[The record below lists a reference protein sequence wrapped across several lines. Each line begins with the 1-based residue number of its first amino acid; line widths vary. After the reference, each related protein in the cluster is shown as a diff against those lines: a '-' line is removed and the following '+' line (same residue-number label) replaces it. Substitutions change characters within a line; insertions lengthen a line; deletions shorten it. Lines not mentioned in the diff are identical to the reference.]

1 MLVLFETA
9 AGYAVFKLSDEKALK
24 KVDNIWDE
32 FNTAEKAQE
41 KLQLVSFKKF
51 KTTADAVE
59 ATSALTD
66 GKINKT
72 LKKLLKSAVEEGE
85 ELAVGDAKLG
95 NIIKEKLSLS
105 CVHNSSISELMRGIR
120 SHIDDLLAEH
130 KEEMNAMNLAVAHS
144 LARYRV
150 KFNPEKIDT
159 MIVQA
164 VSLLDDL
171 DKELNNYVM
180 RSREWYGWH
189 FPELGKI
196 VQDHQAYAKI
206 VQSVGMRQKI
216 AESDLSAI
224 LPEELEA
231 RVKEE
236 AEISMGTDIS
246 DIDLIH
252 IQGLCDQVI
261 ELSQYRAQ
269 LFDYL
274 KNRMSALAPNLTV
287 LLGELVGARLISHA
301 GSLVSL
307 AKAPASTIQ
316 ILGAEKAL
324 FRALKTK
331 KDTPKYGLI
340 YHAQLITQAPPKLK
354 GKMARK
360 LAAKCSLATRIDA
373 LTDDSTSNEVGIE
386 ARAALETV
394 LRTEQERGPK
404 KLRTPSHK
412 HDKYEFKSETYEYDG
427 SADAVR
433 SKRKKFNDDDENG
446 HSAKRPKVEE
456 VKDEPENEADLSSL
470 SLEKKKKKKKDKKV
484 KEEEEEEDDE

>member
-1 MLVLFETA
+1 MLVLFEIA
-9 AGYAVFKLSDEKALK
+9 AGYAVFRLTDEKK
-24 KVDNIWDE
+24 ITKVDNIWDE
-32 FNTAEKAQE
+32 FNTADKAQQN
-41 KLQLVSFKKF
+41 LQLVSFKKF
-51 KTTADAVE
+51 KTTAGAVE
-59 ATSALTD
+59 AASQITE
-66 GKINKT
+66 GKVSKT
-72 LKKLLKSAVEEGE
+72 LKKLLKDAVNEDEQ
-85 ELAVGDAKLG
+85 LAVGDAKLG
-95 NIIKEKLSLS
+95 NLIKEKLSVN
-105 CVHNSSISELMRGIR
+105 CVHNSAINELMRGVR
-120 SHIDDLLAEH
+120 AHIDELLTEH

-144 LARYRV
+144 LARYKV

-180 RSREWYGWH
+180 RCREWYGWH

-196 VQDHQAYAKI
+196 IQDHQAFAKVVKNI
-206 VQSVGMRQKI
+206 GMRQN
-216 AESDLSAI
+216 AVNTDLSSV
-224 LPEELEA
+224 LPEELEQ

-246 DIDLIH
+246 PVDLIH

-261 ELSQYRAQ
+261 ELSQYRSQ

-340 YHAQLITQAPPKLK
+340 YHAQLITQAPPKVK

-373 LTDDSTSNEVGIE
+373 LSDDTIDSDIGVQC
-386 ARAALETV
+386 RASLENV
-394 LRTEQERGPK
+394 LKVESERGPK
-404 KLRTPSHK
+404 KFGARPTHK
-412 HDKYEFKSETYEYDG
+412 HDKYEFKSETYEYDNNAD
-427 SADAVR
+427 SAKPKKH
-433 SKRKKFNDDDENG
+433 KRFGDDEGANG
-446 HSAKRPKVEE
+446 GSFKKPKVEE
-456 VKDEPENEADLSSL
+456 VKEEIDE
-470 SLEKKKKKKKDKKV
+470 
-484 KEEEEEEDDE
+484 